1 MPIDRRKTGEGEGH
15 DTAYRT
21 RNFHTHP
28 THVCI
33 EDFCGFEAMRIASY
47 SGHLPETPAIPPF
60 SAIAD
65 SIAPGTNR

>member
-1 MPIDRRKTGEGEGH
+1 MPIDRRKTGERKGH

-33 EDFCGFEAMRIASY
+33 KDFCGFDGMRIASR
-47 SGHLPETPAIPPF
+47 LNNKLRTCAIPPF
-60 SAIAD
+60 FAMAN
-65 SIAPGTNR
+65 SIAIGAER

>member
-1 MPIDRRKTGEGEGH
+1 MPVDRRKTGERRGH

-33 EDFCGFEAMRIASY
+33 EEFCGFERMRIASR
-47 SGHLPETPAIPPF
+47 SSTLPGSRAIPPF
-60 SAIAD
+60 FAMAD
-65 SIAPGTNR
+65 SIAAGANR

>member
-1 MPIDRRKTGEGEGH
+1 MPIDRRKTGEGRGL

-33 EDFCGFEAMRIASY
+33 KDFYGFDGMRIASLL
-47 SGHLPETPAIPPF
+47 SHRTRTRAFPPF
-60 SAIAD
+60 LAMAV
-65 SIAPGTNR
+65 SIATGAER

>member
-1 MPIDRRKTGEGEGH
+1 MPIDRRKTGERRGH

-33 EDFCGFEAMRIASY
+33 EDFCGFEGMLIASPVDEG
-47 SGHLPETPAIPPF
+47 SQTRAIPPCF
-60 SAIAD
+60 AMAD
-65 SIAPGTNR
+65 SIAAGADR

>member
-1 MPIDRRKTGEGEGH
+1 MPIDRRKTGERRGH

-33 EDFCGFEAMRIASY
+33 KDFCGIEEMRIASR
-47 SGHLPETPAIPPF
+47 SGPLPGILAIPPF
-60 SAIAD
+60 FAMAD
-65 SIAPGTNR
+65 SIATGAKR

>member
-1 MPIDRRKTGEGEGH
+1 MPIDRKKAGERWGH

-33 EDFCGFEAMRIASY
+33 EDFCGFEGMRIASR
-47 SGHLPETPAIPPF
+47 SGHLPKTRAIPPF
-60 SAIAD
+60 FAMAD
-65 SIAPGTNR
+65 SISTGADR

>member
-1 MPIDRRKTGEGEGH
+1 MSIDRRKTGEGMGH

-33 EDFCGFEAMRIASY
+33 EDFCGFEGMRIASR
-47 SGHLPETPAIPPF
+47 SSTLPGSRAIPTF
-60 SAIAD
+60 FAIAD
-65 SIAPGTNR
+65 SIRIGADR

>member
-1 MPIDRRKTGEGEGH
+1 MPIDRRKTGEGRGL

-33 EDFCGFEAMRIASY
+33 KDFYGFDGMWIASLL
-47 SGHLPETPAIPPF
+47 SHRTRTRAIPPF
-60 SAIAD
+60 FAMAD
-65 SIAPGTNR
+65 SIATGANR